1 MAILEKEV
9 YISPTILEKE
19 YYIEKGYSVPSYFD
33 RDGKERVSRKVSIM
47 VKVDDLK
54 ETNGVKVTKICDICK
69 KKTPNQSYRII
80 IASREKGDRKDRCFE
95 CSKLIKG
102 SRIKSNLSYEK
113 SLEYWAL
120 NEDKEYLLSEFSRK
134 NIITPSKIS
143 RRTTDKYIWYCF
155 ECKNEYPASAD
166 SRVNGS
172 GCPYCSNVKVMKGY
186 NDMWTTNPSL
196 ASMLYNLEDGYKY
209 TQKSTL
215 KLDWKCPCCK
225 FIVKNKKILDVC
237 RNGISC
243 SKCSDGISYPEK
255 IMGNV
260 LTQLGVKFNKE
271 KIFKWS
277 NSKRYDF
284 YIPSLS
290 MIIETHGNQHYEETA
305 RGRNLKEEKENDRY
319 KNEQAIKNGIENY
332 IVIDCRYS
340 DLEYIKKNMI
350 NSELNKHFDLNKV
363 DFDLAHK
370 ESLKTNVIKAC
381 ELYNKGF
388 LLTEISKI
396 LDINISTVSSYLKKG
411 SITDFCNY
419 QPSLKVEKEVVQ
431 LTLDHI
437 FIRIHTN
444 AKQAS
449 LDTSISQGN
458 ISRACKKSNVR
469 TAGGYRWMYKENY
482 DKYIEQNKNE
492 LILT

>member
-1 MAILEKEV
+1 
-9 YISPTILEKE
+9 
-19 YYIEKGYSVPSYFD
+19 
-33 RDGKERVSRKVSIM
+33 
-47 VKVDDLK
+47 
-54 ETNGVKVTKICDICK
+54 
-69 KKTPNQSYRII
+69 
-80 IASREKGDRKDRCFE
+80 
-95 CSKLIKG
+95 
-102 SRIKSNLSYEK
+102 
-113 SLEYWAL
+113 
-120 NEDKEYLLSEFSRK
+120 
-134 NIITPSKIS
+134 
-143 RRTTDKYIWYCF
+143 
-155 ECKNEYPASAD
+155 
-166 SRVNGS
+166 
-172 GCPYCSNVKVMKGY
+172 MKGY